1 MHHDFAATRNHV
13 IFMDLPVV
21 FDLEVAMQG
30 GMPFGW
36 SDTYGARLGVMP
48 RAGTNAD
55 MRWYDIEP
63 CYVFHTMNAFED
75 AAGRIVL
82 DARRHASMWKG
93 GPDKFEPCFQYR
105 WTLDPATGRVTEE
118 AVDDISQAFPRM
130 DDRRAGLPYRYGY
143 VQVGKQGGRDING
156 DSMLSKYDVTTAA
169 ASITTSGPVSS
180 AASRCSW
187 PRPTRR
193 PRTTA
198 TS

>member
-82 DARRHASMWKG
+82 DAGRHASMWKG

-130 DDRRAGLPYRYGY
+130 DDRRAACPTATAMYRSASR
-143 VQVGKQGGRDING
+143 VAAT
-156 DSMLSKYDVTTAA
+156 STVTQCCRNTTSPPAA